1 MLIRIL
7 DLKYPCTFEDVGR
20 DNPSVAIPKD
30 ISDEDLRQFGYAR
43 VEPVTAP
50 QINPDL
56 QSVAEGVPLLRF
68 GKYFRT
74 WIVTNLPAE
83 EAEEISVCKRGQ
95 CLVIIKNAA
104 TTHLESVA
112 QSKDYDSVVKCIG
125 FSSSSD
131 PVWRGDA
138 AAMIDYQD
146 KVWKYYYE
154 VVNSCENVALPS
166 LASFMSG
173 MPVMVWP
180 TPLI

>member
-1 MLIRIL
+1 MLIRIS
-7 DLKYPCTFEDVGR
+7 DLAYPHTFEDVGR
-20 DNPSVAIPKD
+20 DNPLVAIPQD
-30 ISDEDLRQFGYAR
+30 ISDGDLRQFGYAR
-43 VEPVTAP
+43 VELVTAP
-50 QINPDL
+50 KIDPDL
-56 QSVAEGVPLLRF
+56 QSVAEGVPILRF
-68 GKYFRT
+68 GKYLQT
-74 WIVTNLPAE
+74 WVVSDLPPE
-83 EAEEISVCKRGQ
+83 EVEEISACKRAQ
-95 CLVIIKNAA
+95 CLVLIKSAT

-125 FSSSSD
+125 FSNSSD

-154 VVNSCENVALPS
+154 VVNSCENAALPS